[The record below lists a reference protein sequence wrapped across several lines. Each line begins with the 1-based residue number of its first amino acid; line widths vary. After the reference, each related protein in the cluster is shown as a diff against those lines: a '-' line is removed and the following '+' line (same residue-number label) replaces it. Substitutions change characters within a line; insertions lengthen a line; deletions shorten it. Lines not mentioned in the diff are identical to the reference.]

1 MNKNKRLTFKDLI
14 NKKLKLE
21 ESKIEFKD
29 IYIRK
34 LEGELLFKVPKVVE
48 MLRVADIIRN
58 NNQSAEVA
66 YEEYKK
72 LIYLACETLQNN
84 ELHEAYGI
92 VDPFDIIEIMIDADQ
107 VMEIGNIFGELVGIT
122 DSTVEEDVKN

>member
-21 ESKIEFKD
+21 ENKIEFKD

-48 MLRVADIIRN
+48 MLRVVDVIRN
-58 NNQSAEVA
+58 NNQSAEDA